1 MQMMLQLNPQIPVYV
16 PDKGTGT
23 AFALI
28 DYSQEHFV
36 HFMVALDD
44 TGEIWIL
51 DNTKVRFQKNVSLG
65 RLTKPIE
72 PVLPSGYQEV
82 SRSDSAIVME
92 PYDAEVARMI
102 KTPPYQCGIVPL

>member
-1 MQMMLQLNPQIPVYV
+1 MMLQLNPQIPVYV

-28 DYSQEHFV
+28 DYSQEHYV

-51 DNTKVRFQKNVSLG
+51 DNTKVRFQKNISLG
-65 RLTKPIE
+65 RMIE
-72 PVLPSGYQEV
+72 RKESSMPAGYREV
-82 SRSDSAIVME
+82 SRSDDVIVME
-92 PYDAEVARMI
+92 PYDAQTARMVAYP
-102 KTPPYQCGIVPL
+102 TNPTLL